1 MTKTDFS
8 DRKIIFFVKKKDMH
22 LGFAAECEID
32 LLKEDLVSTN
42 DVKEIKNEKDV

>member
-1 MTKTDFS
+1 
-8 DRKIIFFVKKKDMH
+8 MH